1 MTWMD
6 RWIQKQR
13 INRVIRNIPPQSKVL
28 DIGCSRGELFRVM
41 GSRLGKGFGMD
52 PLLHEILEKPRFT
65 LLKGYFPEDWN
76 IKTKFHCVTLLA
88 VLEHIPVKRQQQTAK
103 NIFDLLL
110 PGGLVILT
118 VPSKKTDRIL
128 VILNRLGMIHGMS
141 LEEHYGFD
149 PADTK
154 ILFKEAGFALVK
166 HQTFQFGLNNLFVF
180 KRIE

>member
-1 MTWMD
+1 
-6 RWIQKQR
+6 
-13 INRVIRNIPPQSKVL
+13 
-28 DIGCSRGELFRVM
+28 M
-41 GSRLGKGFGMD
+41 GSKLGKGFGID
-52 PLLHEILEKPRFT
+52 PRLAGRLENPLFT
-65 LLKGYFPEDWN
+65 LFKGNFPEDLN
-76 IKTKFHCVTLLA
+76 IRTKLHCITLLA
-88 VLEHIPVKRQQQTAK
+88 VLEHIPVKQQQQTVK

-118 VPSKKTDRIL
+118 VPSKKADRIL
-128 VILNRLGMIHGMS
+128 VFLNRLGIIHGMS

-154 ILFKEAGFALVK
+154 ILFKEAGLILVK